1 MVRRLPDDTYI
12 LANNCQLKNVSHLSL
27 VMTLGKHV
35 ANCSQAGFSLEI
47 SFQMCVMQQHPDMGM
62 KMPCLHNA
70 IEPGQ

>member
-1 MVRRLPDDTYI
+1 
-12 LANNCQLKNVSHLSL
+12 
-27 VMTLGKHV
+27 MTLGKHV